1 MSIQIGDLNIANEI
15 VELHF
20 QVLRTQLLLEL
31 ILQRSGN
38 SYRPT
43 QTDVAEIES
52 KAIEILNKKFPS
64 MGITKKS

>member
-43 QTDVAEIES
+43 QGDLTEIEN
-52 KAIEILNKKFPS
+52 KVIEILNKKFPS
-64 MGITKKS
+64 MGITKKN